1 MKLLA
6 STSRRVVA
14 ATALA
19 SAAILLPAVAIA
31 APAGNSAPARTSN
44 SAPARTSAAAQLR
57 TCDHMEVWLGL
68 GNGGAG
74 AGSIRYPLEF
84 SNTGQRACRLRGF
97 PRVVAFGSHGR
108 RLGKI
113 ASHAGTKR
121 TVILQPGATAHA
133 LLVIGDALITPACG
147 IVTASG
153 LKVSPPGGGAAFI
166 DNFSFSTCKK
176 TRILSV
182 GPVRSHTGIPAFT
195 RH

>member
-19 SAAILLPAVAIA
+19 SAAILLPAAAIA
-31 APAGNSAPARTSN
+31 APAGN

-57 TCDHMEVWLGL
+57 TCDHMEMWLGL

-97 PRVVAFGSHGR
+97 PRVVAFGAHGR

-113 ASHAGTKR
+113 ASDSGTKR

-153 LKVSPPGGGAAFI
+153 LKVSPPGRGAAFI